1 MRDIYTKDCKWDCP
15 PLHCLTFLTRAVSRR
30 LSVSSGVSDCL
41 TSAILERAISR
52 RASASSSVS
61 SARETLLALAI
72 GVLLPRLPRFFG
84 GIFFSFFFSCCCF
97 VTTCCHHVRTAMF
110 LCKTSFSCDVNS
122 QQFVLYKIII
132 HFVITSFSC
141 DVNSD

>member
-15 PLHCLTFLTRAVSRR
+15 PLHSAILTRAVSRR

-52 RASASSSVS
+52 RASASSVS

-84 GIFFSFFFSCCCF
+84 GIFFSFFLSCCCF

-122 QQFVLYKIII
+122 QQI
-132 HFVITSFSC
+132 VITSFSC